1 VSSPGALDL
10 GRRRDLSS
18 LLRTTL
24 AVYRARWGTVL
35 IVAAS
40 IVIPVDLI
48 IGAGLNQ
55 ITSTYQAHPR
65 NSVGAIEVLASLFVL
80 SPLINATHA
89 QLLLDL
95 GEGRAPDPRRLI
107 QRGLDV
113 FAPALLAVALYW
125 AAVFAGALLIFPGI
139 YVYVLWYLTTQAVVI
154 EGRRGFGAL
163 QRSGELVSG
172 HWFRVLAVV
181 VVINLVGALP
191 AVGLAAAVDA
201 AARAANA
208 QVITLVGAMIV
219 QVLLLSFLALSAG
232 LLFFD
237 LRVGQAA
244 GPAKPPAR

>member
-1 VSSPGALDL
+1 MSSPGALDL
-10 GRRRDLSS
+10 GRRRDLSA
-18 LLRTTL
+18 LLRTAL
-24 AVYRARWGTVL
+24 ALYRARMGTVL
-35 IVAAS
+35 LVTAAIV
-40 IVIPVDLI
+40 VPVDLI
-48 IGAGLNQ
+48 IGVGLNQ
-55 ITSTYQAHPR
+55 ITSRYQAHPR
-65 NSVGAIEVLASLFVL
+65 SSVGAIEVLASLFVL
-80 SPLINATHA
+80 SPLVNAILA

-95 GEGRAPDPRRLI
+95 GDGRAPDPRGLI

-125 AAVFAGALLIFPGI
+125 AAVFAGLLLIFPAVYF
-139 YVYVLWYLTTQAVVI
+139 YVVWYLATQAVVI

-191 AVGLAAAVDA
+191 AVGLAAAIDA

-208 QVITLVGAMIV
+208 QVITLAGAMIV
-219 QVLLLSFLALSAG
+219 QVLLLSFLALASG

-237 LRVGQAA
+237 LRAGKAA
-244 GPAKPPAR
+244 GPARPPAD